1 MGDLPDWFYLWA
13 PKGVVALF
21 LFAFGACV
29 GSFLNVVIFRLPEG
43 LSIVRPASR
52 CPTCKH
58 ELRWFE
64 NLPIVSWLALRGRC
78 RSCHVSIS
86 PQYVLI
92 EALVAV
98 VFAGVYI
105 VFFLAPPDEWWAG
118 IGGEWWRM
126 VGLAGGWPAFI
137 VILTVLCGLLVA
149 TVVDARTFTIP
160 GPITTTM
167 TVIAL
172 LAWLMQG
179 LVPEPPLAEGHW
191 PIPTVGWGLIGA
203 TLGGWLGV
211 GVAWLGLNYGPI
223 PRSFADYEDYVA
235 EGETLAEYPF
245 ARREM
250 WKELLFLLPICVG
263 LVGGGMIVGAVRI
276 DADVPRWLMAI
287 SAGLFGWLV
296 GGGLV
301 WGVRWLGTVA
311 FGKEAMGMGDVHLL
325 AAVGACLGWVDPI
338 RIFFLAPFTALAWI
352 ALSRLAAMVR
362 RTNGHELPYGPHLAA
377 ATVVIIFLRPAVE
390 AFQLALFTPPVH

>member
-1 MGDLPDWFYLWA
+1 VGDFPDWFYIWA

-29 GSFLNVVIFRLPEG
+29 GSFLNVVIYRLPEG

-52 CPTCKH
+52 CPKCAH

-78 RSCHVSIS
+78 RSCRAPIS

-92 EALVAV
+92 EMLVAV

-105 VFFLAPPDEWWAG
+105 IFFLAPPDQWWAG
-118 IGGEWWRM
+118 IGGEWWRY
-126 VGLAGGWPAFI
+126 VGLSGGWPALI
-137 VILTVLCGLLVA
+137 VVLTVLCGLLVA
-149 TVVDARTFTIP
+149 TIIDARTFLIP
-160 GPITTTM
+160 APITTAM

-172 LAWLMQG
+172 VAWLVQG
-179 LVPEPPLAEGHW
+179 LLPQPPLAEGLW

-211 GVAWLGLNYGPI
+211 GVAWVGLNFGPI
-223 PRSFADYEDYVA
+223 PRSFADYEEFVP

-250 WKELLFLLPICVG
+250 WKELLFLLPICIG
-263 LVGGGMIVGAVRI
+263 LVGGGMILGAGRI

-296 GGGLV
+296 GGGIV
-301 WGVRWLGTVA
+301 WGVRWLGTLA

-362 RTNGHELPYGPHLAA
+362 RTPGHELPYGPHLAA

-390 AFQLALFTPPVH
+390 AFQHALFTPPVH

>member
-1 MGDLPDWFYLWA
+1 MGDFPDWFYIWA
-13 PKGVVALF
+13 PKGVVGLF
-21 LFAFGACV
+21 IFAFGACV
-29 GSFLNVVIFRLPEG
+29 GSFLNVVIYRLPEG

-52 CPTCKH
+52 CPKCAH

-78 RSCHVSIS
+78 RSCHAPIS

-92 EALVAV
+92 EMLVAV

-105 VFFLAPPDEWWAG
+105 IFFLAPPDQWWGG
-118 IGGEWWRM
+118 IGGEWWRY
-126 VGLAGGWPAFI
+126 VGLSGGWPALI
-137 VILTVLCGLLVA
+137 VVLTVLCGLLVA
-149 TVVDARTFTIP
+149 TIIDARTFLIP
-160 GPITTTM
+160 APITTAM

-172 LAWLMQG
+172 VAWLVQG
-179 LVPEPPLAEGHW
+179 LLPQPPLAEGLW

-211 GVAWLGLNYGPI
+211 GVAWVGLNFGPI
-223 PRSFADYEDYVA
+223 PRSFADYEEFVP

-250 WKELLFLLPICVG
+250 WKELLFLLPICIG
-263 LVGGGMIVGAVRI
+263 LVGGGMILGAVHI

-296 GGGLV
+296 GGGIV
-301 WGVRWLGTVA
+301 WGVRWLGTLA

-362 RTNGHELPYGPHLAA
+362 RTTGHELPYGPHLAA

-390 AFQLALFTPPVH
+390 AFQHALFTSPVH